1 MHVDTIV
8 HNLLRRQDEIVDNLC
23 DFLRIPSVSTDPAFI
38 GGMRDAQTF
47 LVNWLE
53 RMGLSDVQLLDGGGH
68 PAIYGAWNGA
78 PGKPTLL
85 IYGHYDVQPPDPLEA
100 WVTPPFEP
108 TVRDGRLYARGASD
122 VKGSTVIALETIA
135 AFLKVRGAC
144 PVNVKVFLEG
154 EEETNSPSLRAIV
167 EQYGDLLQADGMIS
181 ADGARAHPEIPTIN
195 VGSRGIVEFEISL
208 RTAEKDVHSGRYGGA
223 VRNAVHEMARIIASL
238 HDEDGAIAIPGLLAA
253 LPPVSLNARA
263 ETARF
268 LFDAVAF
275 VKDVGAHAHGEHGFS
290 MREQLTL
297 RPALDVNGMW
307 GGHTGV
313 GYKTV
318 IPSTAHAKLSLRT
331 VPGQDPDEVLNA
343 LEAHLRA
350 VCPPDVELSIDDPGT
365 GCRAFDLPTG
375 HPLVLAAKKVLF
387 EATGQEPVLVRLGA
401 TIPITVIFQEL
412 LGVQTLMFGF
422 ALPDED
428 IHAPNEFFRLASLAE
443 GLSAWPRL
451 LEKVGELSADGFRLI
466 ATKDNKARP

>member
-1 MHVDTIV
+1 MHIDTIV
-8 HNLLRRQDEIVDNLC
+8 QGLLDRQDEIVDRLC
-23 DFLRIPSVSTDPAFI
+23 TFLRLPSVSTDPAFA

-47 LVNWLE
+47 LVDWLKC
-53 RMGLSDVQLLDGGGH
+53 MGLDDVQLLDGGGH
-68 PAIYGAWNGA
+68 PAVYGAWNGA

-108 TVRDGRLYARGASD
+108 TIRDGRLYARGASD
-122 VKGSTVIALETIA
+122 VKGSTAIALETIA

-167 EQYGDLLQADGMIS
+167 EQYSDLLQADGMIS
-181 ADGARAHPEIPTIN
+181 ADGARADPAIPTIN

-208 RTAEKDVHSGRYGGA
+208 RTADKDVHSGRYGGA
-223 VRNAVHEMARIIASL
+223 VRNAAHEMARIIASL
-238 HDEDGAIAIPGLLAA
+238 HDEDGAIAVPGMLAA
-253 LPPVSLNARA
+253 LPPLSANARA
-263 ETARF
+263 EAARF
-268 LFDAVAF
+268 PIDEAAF
-275 VKDVGAHAHGEHGFS
+275 VKDVGARTHGEHGFS

-297 RPALDVNGMW
+297 RPALDVNGIW
-307 GGHTGV
+307 GGYTGF
-313 GYKTV
+313 GSKTV
-318 IPSTAHAKLSLRT
+318 IPSTAHAKLSLRI
-331 VPGQDPDEVLNA
+331 VPGQDPDQVSEA
-343 LEAHLRA
+343 LKVHLRTI
-350 VCPPDVELSIDDPGT
+350 CPPDVELSIEDPGT
-365 GCRAFDLPTG
+365 GSRAFKLPTG

-401 TIPITVIFQEL
+401 SIPISVIFQEL

-422 ALPDED
+422 ALPNED
-428 IHAPNEFFRLASLAE
+428 IHSPNEFFRLASLAE

-451 LEKVGELSADGFRLI
+451 LEQVGEHSADEFRSI
-466 ATKDNKARP
+466 ATAAEKALT